1 MEQESG
7 IMRKILLYALIL
19 GLTGCATNK
28 KTNKNN
34 NNAPREARTVANYPE
49 VVAKPMVVA
58 IKSRYIVK
66 DSSSAKVFMELDVEN
81 LSKDK
86 ALQQMKET
94 FRLSFLLQSDYGVR
108 DRLAYNKVD
117 FTEQNFILRD
127 GKVEVVFDI
136 PRPKN
141 VSRALLLTEIFELAT
156 SKKSNNDLVI
166 DFSATRLGDRYG
178 LYVSDMSRPL
188 FRNYINKK
196 DTFQI
201 RSIDNQ
207 VRDLYLI
214 RYANDFDPAQ
224 SPMAT
229 TLKPAIKSLRIEEI
243 QKIQTGTPLQLQT
256 EGVYFAVEDTMNT
269 RNGLG
274 FMIVDNR
281 FPKFT
286 LPEKLVKPLI
296 YMSTS
301 QETRTVAENPDAKQA
316 LDRYFL
322 TITGGNQ
329 TLSKKI
335 IKTYYRRIEEANRL
349 FTSFKEGWK
358 TDKGMVYI
366 ILGPPNKVQRSRDRE
381 VWMYAQSQNF
391 SEIIFTFNK
400 RPNQLADNYYELVRY
415 PEYQAYWY
423 PFVEAW
429 RTGNVME

>member
-1 MEQESG
+1 
-7 IMRKILLYALIL
+7 MRKILLYALIL
-19 GLTGCATNK
+19 GLTGCTTNK
-28 KTNKNN
+28 KMSTK
-34 NNAPREARTVANYPE
+34 APREIKTAINNPE
-49 VVAKPMVVA
+49 IVAKPLVVA
-58 IKSRYIVK
+58 IKSRYIIK
-66 DSSSAKVFMELDVEN
+66 DSSTAKIFMELDVEN
-81 LSKDK
+81 LNRDK
-86 ALQQMKET
+86 AMQQMKDA
-94 FRLSFLLQSDYGVR
+94 FRLSWLLQSDYGVR
-108 DRLAYNKVD
+108 DRLAFNRID
-117 FTEQNFILRD
+117 FTEQNFLLRD
-127 GKVEVVFDI
+127 DKVEITFDVQ
-136 PRPKN
+136 RPKN
-141 VSRALLLTEIFELAT
+141 ISKALLLMEIFELAT
-156 SKKSNNDLVI
+156 SKKSNNDLII
-166 DFSATRLGDRYG
+166 DFSAVRLSDRFG
-178 LYVSDMSRPL
+178 LYTTDFSRPL

-201 RSIDNQ
+201 RSIDNH
-207 VRDLYLI
+207 VRDLFLI
-214 RYANDFDPAQ
+214 RYTNDFDPAQ

-229 TLKPAIKSLRIEEI
+229 SLRPSKSLKVENITKV
-243 QKIQTGTPLQLQT
+243 QSGTPVQLSE
-256 EGVYFAVEDTMNT
+256 EGLYFAVEDTLNT
-269 RNGLG
+269 KNGFG

-286 LPEKLVKPLI
+286 MPEKLVKPLI

-301 QETRTVAENPDAKQA
+301 QETRTVSENPDAKQA

-322 TITGGNQ
+322 TVTGGNQ
-329 TLSKKI
+329 ALSKKI
-335 IKTYYRRIEEANRL
+335 IKTYYRRIEDANRL

-400 RPNQLADNYYELVRY
+400 KPNQFTDNYYELVRY

>member
-1 MEQESG
+1 
-7 IMRKILLYALIL
+7 MRKILLYALIL

-28 KTNKNN
+28 KTNNTKAK
-34 NNAPREARTVANYPE
+34 APRETKTAVNIPE

-58 IKSRYIVK
+58 IKSRYVVK
-66 DSSSAKVFMELDVEN
+66 DSSTAKVFMELDVEN
-81 LSKDK
+81 LSKVN
-86 ALQQMKET
+86 AMQQMKDA
-94 FRLSFLLQSDYGVR
+94 FRLSWLLQSDYGVR
-108 DRLAYNKVD
+108 DRLAFNRID
-117 FTEQNFILRD
+117 FTEQNFLLRD
-127 GKVEVVFDI
+127 DKIEIVFDVQ
-136 PRPKN
+136 RPKN
-141 VSRALLLTEIFELAT
+141 ISKALLLTEIFDIAT
-156 SKKSNNDLVI
+156 NKKSNNDLVI
-166 DFSATRLGDRYG
+166 DFSAARLSDRFG
-178 LYVSDMSRPL
+178 LYVTDFSRPL

-196 DTFQI
+196 DSFQI
-201 RSIDNQ
+201 RSIDNH
-207 VRDLYLI
+207 VRDLFLI
-214 RYANDFDPAQ
+214 RYTNDFDPAQ

-229 TLKPAIKSLRIEEI
+229 SLKPTIKSLKVEEI
-243 QKIQTGTPLQLQT
+243 VKVQTGKPLQLPN
-256 EGVYFAVEDTMNT
+256 EGLYFVVEDTMNT
-269 RNGLG
+269 KNGFG
-274 FMIVDNR
+274 FLIVDNR

-286 LPEKLVKPLI
+286 MPEKLVKPLI

-301 QETRTVAENPDAKQA
+301 QETRTVNENTDAKQA

-322 TITGGNQ
+322 AVTGGNQ
-329 TLSKKI
+329 ALAKKI

-349 FTSFKEGWK
+349 FTSFKDGWK

-400 RPNQLADNYYELVRY
+400 KPNQFTDNYYELVRY

>member
-1 MEQESG
+1 
-7 IMRKILLYALIL
+7 MRKILLYALIL

-28 KTNKNN
+28 KTSPK
-34 NNAPREARTVANYPE
+34 APRETKTAVITPE

-66 DSSSAKVFMELDVEN
+66 DSSTAKIFMELDVEN

-86 ALQQMKET
+86 AMQQMKEA
-94 FRLSFLLQSDYGVR
+94 FRMSWLLQSDYGVR
-108 DRLAYNKVD
+108 DRLAFNRID
-117 FTEQNFILRD
+117 FTEQNFLLRED
-127 GKVEVVFDI
+127 KIEIVFDVQ
-136 PRPKN
+136 RPKN
-141 VSRALLLTEIFELAT
+141 VSKALLLTELFELST
-156 SKKSNNDLVI
+156 NKKSNNDLVI
-166 DFSATRLGDRYG
+166 DFSAVRLSDRFG
-178 LYVSDMSRPL
+178 LYAGDLSRPL

-201 RSIDNQ
+201 RSIDNH

-214 RYANDFDPAQ
+214 RYTNDFDPAQ

-229 TLKPAIKSLRIEEI
+229 SLKPAIKSLKQEEVV
-243 QKIQTGTPLQLQT
+243 KIQSGTPLQLQN
-256 EGVYFAVEDTMNT
+256 EGLYFAVEDTMNT
-269 RNGLG
+269 KNGFG
-274 FMIVDNR
+274 FLIVDNR

-286 LPEKLVKPLI
+286 MPEKLVKPLI

-301 QETRTVAENPDAKQA
+301 QETRTVNENSDAKQA

-329 TLSKKI
+329 ALSKKI

-400 RPNQLADNYYELVRY
+400 KPNQFTDNYYELVRY

>member
-1 MEQESG
+1 
-7 IMRKILLYALIL
+7 MRKILLYALIL

-28 KTNKNN
+28 KTNTK
-34 NNAPREARTVANYPE
+34 APRETKTAVITPE
-49 VVAKPMVVA
+49 VVTKPMVVA

-66 DSSSAKVFMELDVEN
+66 DSSMAKIFMELDVEN
-81 LSKDK
+81 LSR
-86 ALQQMKET
+86 ANAMQQMKDA
-94 FRLSFLLQSDYGVR
+94 FRLSWLLQSDYGVR
-108 DRLAYNKVD
+108 DRLAFNKID
-117 FTEQNFILRD
+117 FTEQNFLLRD
-127 GKVEVVFDI
+127 GKIEIVFDVQ
-136 PRPKN
+136 RPKN
-141 VSRALLLTEIFELAT
+141 VGKALLLMEIFELST
-156 SKKSNNDLVI
+156 NKKSNNDLVI
-166 DFSATRLGDRYG
+166 DFGATRLSDRFG
-178 LYVSDMSRPL
+178 LYVSDLSRPL
-188 FRNYINKK
+188 FRNYVNKK

-201 RSIDNQ
+201 RSIDNH
-207 VRDLYLI
+207 VRDLFLI
-214 RYANDFDPAQ
+214 RYTNDFDPAQ

-229 TLKPAIKSLRIEEI
+229 TLKPTIKSLKVEEI
-243 QKIQTGTPLQLQT
+243 VKVQSGTPLQLQN
-256 EGVYFAVEDTMNT
+256 EGLYFAVEDTMNT
-269 RNGLG
+269 RNGFG

-286 LPEKLVKPLI
+286 MPEKLVKPLI

-301 QETRTVAENPDAKQA
+301 QETRTVNENPDAKQA

-322 TITGGNQ
+322 AVTGGNQ
-329 TLSKKI
+329 MLAKKI
-335 IKTYYRRIEEANRL
+335 IKTYYHRIEEANRL
-349 FTSFKEGWK
+349 FTSFKDGWK

-400 RPNQLADNYYELVRY
+400 KPNQFTDNYYELVRY